1 MALDPQRLEFCAFV
15 LHHSYNY
22 LTCVRDSSRFPKAR
36 ATVLLFAPFVF
47 TARKRSK
54 GITHSGM
61 GRARTYVISSPCPKR
76 VCLFQRD
83 WGQCS
88 HHNHDKMA
96 NIYRDTRKNTL
107 QINSSRTKNGVP
119 KFYAISGYFIKKSIL
134 IWMTIYKPICPGV
147 LWKSRNQ

>member
-1 MALDPQRLEFCAFV
+1 M
-15 LHHSYNY
+15 
-22 LTCVRDSSRFPKAR
+22 RDSSRFPIAR

-61 GRARTYVISSPCPKR
+61 RRARTYVISSPCPKR

-88 HHNHDKMA
+88 HHDHYKMA

-107 QINSSRTKNGVP
+107 QISSSSRTKNGVP
-119 KFYAISGYFIKKSIL
+119 KFYAISRYFIKKSIL
-134 IWMTIYKPICPGV
+134 IWMNQFVQECSGRVVINKPYFPVTICT
-147 LWKSRNQ
+147 L